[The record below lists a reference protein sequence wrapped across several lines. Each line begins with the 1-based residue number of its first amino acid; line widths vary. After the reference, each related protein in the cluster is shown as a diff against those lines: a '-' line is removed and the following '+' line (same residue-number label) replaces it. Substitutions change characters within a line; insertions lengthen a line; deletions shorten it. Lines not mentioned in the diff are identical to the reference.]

1 MTGEEVL
8 TCAINI
14 GEQLLVSGAE
24 ISRVEDS
31 IRRLCASFGAERI
44 DVLSIT
50 SSIVVTIYAPQFG
63 AVTQT
68 RRVAGQ
74 QYDLHRL
81 EQLNQ
86 LSRRICTQYLSLE
99 ETEAALEEIRKT
111 PQYPFGVQLFTYAL
125 ISASFSL
132 FFGGSVLD
140 AVASGLIGVVL
151 RYLDRI
157 IRSTTPM
164 PKPETIA
171 PTTLEASTSSTIT
184 TAGIRDSKNA
194 PSNSGE
200 LRISSNSSPEAIQG
214 LNRKTATPTEAT
226 AASSTAPAAASL
238 AAPISGSRSRLTRS
252 PSRSTA
258 VLTSSRAV
266 TRPKHRH
273 RRAHCV

>member
-1 MTGEEVL
+1 MEQRRQSFFSADDANYLARAEAADRANEYLYRVL
-8 TCAINI
+8 DI
-14 GEQLLVSGAE
+14 GQYMLQSGAE

-140 AVASGLIGVVL
+140 AVKALPENYRNAI
-151 RYLDRI
+151 YLHYY
-157 IRSTTPM
+157 
-164 PKPETIA
+164 EGY
-171 PTTLEASTSSTIT
+171 T
-184 TAGIRDSKNA
+184 TAEIGRMLKV
-194 PSNSGE
+194 
-200 LRISSNSSPEAIQG
+200 
-214 LNRKTATPTEAT
+214 PTNT
-226 AASSTAPAAASL
+226 
-238 AAPISGSRSRLTRS
+238 
-252 PSRSTA
+252 
-258 VLTSSRAV
+258 VLSWL
-266 TRPKHRH
+266 
-273 RRAHCV
+273 RRARAQLQTMLKEEIEDEVV